1 MKNINWSLRF
11 QNKVTLTALVLQVIA
26 IVYAIL
32 GMLNVV
38 PAIGEDTITNLAYM
52 IIELFVLLGVVVDPT
67 TKGVQDSDQA
77 QQYTKPQ

>member
-32 GMLNVV
+32 GMFNVV
-38 PAIGEDTITNLAYM
+38 PAIGEDVITNIAYM
-52 IIELFVLLGVVVDPT
+52 IIELLVLLGIVVDPT
-67 TKGVQDSDQA
+67 TKGVQDSDRA

>member
-32 GMLNVV
+32 GMFNVV
-38 PAIGEDTITNLAYM
+38 PAIGEDVITNIAYM
-52 IIELFVLLGVVVDPT
+52 IIELLVLLGVVVDPT
-67 TKGVQDSDQA
+67 TKGIPDSDQA

>member
-26 IVYAIL
+26 IVYAVL
-32 GMLNVV
+32 GMFNVV
-38 PAIGEDTITNLAYM
+38 PAIGEDVITNLAYM
-52 IIELFVLLGVVVDPT
+52 VIELLVLLGIVVDPT
-67 TKGVQDSDQA
+67 TKGVSDSDRA

>member
-32 GMLNVV
+32 GMFNVV
-38 PAIGEDTITNLAYM
+38 PAIGEDVITNIAYM
-52 IIELFVLLGVVVDPT
+52 IIELLVLLGVVVDPT
-67 TKGVQDSDQA
+67 TKGIQDSDRA

>member
-11 QNKVTLTALVLQVIA
+11 QNKITLTALVLQVIA

-32 GMLNVV
+32 GMFNVV
-38 PAIGEDTITNLAYM
+38 PAIGEDVITNIAYM
-52 IIELFVLLGVVVDPT
+52 IIELLVLLGVVVDPT
-67 TKGVQDSDQA
+67 TKGIQDSDRA

>member
-32 GMLNVV
+32 GMCNVV
-38 PAIGEDTITNLAYM
+38 PAIGEDVITNIAYM
-52 IIELFVLLGVVVDPT
+52 IIELLVLLGVVVDPT
-67 TKGVQDSDQA
+67 TKGVQDSDRA

>member
-32 GMLNVV
+32 GMFNVV
-38 PAIGEDTITNLAYM
+38 PAIGEDVITNIAYM
-52 IIELFVLLGVVVDPT
+52 IIELLVLLGVVVDPT
-67 TKGVQDSDQA
+67 TKGIQDSDQA

>member
-11 QNKVTLTALVLQVIA
+11 QNKVTLTAIVLQLIA

-38 PAIGEDTITNLAYM
+38 PAIGEDTITNLANM
-52 IIELFVLLGVVVDPT
+52 IIGLFVLLGVVVDPT
-67 TKGVQDSDQA
+67 TKGVQDSEKA
-77 QQYTKPQ
+77 QQYTEPQ

>member
-38 PAIGEDTITNLAYM
+38 PAIGEDVITNLAYM

>member
-32 GMLNVV
+32 GMFNVV

-52 IIELFVLLGVVVDPT
+52 IIELFVLLGIVVDPT
-67 TKGVQDSDQA
+67 TNGIQDSDRA

>member
-38 PAIGEDTITNLAYM
+38 PAIGEDVVTNLAYM

-67 TKGVQDSDQA
+67 TKGVQDSEQA

>member
-32 GMLNVV
+32 GMFNVV

-67 TKGVQDSDQA
+67 TKGVQDSDRA
-77 QQYTKPQ
+77 QQYTEPQ